1 MTRDLYFVAASLL
14 TWGIGGGMI
23 YIFQPLYIQELGA
36 DPILIGTIL
45 GVNGI
50 AMTISHIPAG
60 YLADRIGRRPMMW
73 ASWILGFMA
82 AVVMAFARG
91 LPMFVVG
98 LLLHGLTS
106 AVLSPLN
113 SYVSAAR
120 GKWSVGRAVSFISA
134 SYNAGAIIGPL
145 LGGFV
150 AERFGLCWIYNLAA
164 IFFFLSLMLILFIRP
179 QPIENNPEQKN
190 GKGLLRNKSFFML
203 LGMTFM
209 VMFAIYL
216 PQPLASNF
224 LKNQRQLS
232 LGTIGQLGAIG
243 NLGNVVIM
251 LLVGQL
257 PSQIA
262 FTIGQIFVGVFSLL
276 LWQGSGVTWYAI
288 GYVFLSGYRLCRSMT
303 LALVR
308 PLVHEAEVGLAF
320 GFTEAVNSLP
330 WILAPL
336 LAACIYDREPSAIF
350 PVSLA
355 LICLTIILSLL
366 VLRVQ
371 AQRKLKREIPVNDD

>member
-1 MTRDLYFVAASLL
+1 MSRDLYFVAAALL

-23 YIFQPLYIQELGA
+23 SIFQPLYIQELGA

-45 GVNGI
+45 GASGI
-50 AMTISHIPAG
+50 AMSISQIPAG

-73 ASWILGFMA
+73 ASWILGFIA
-82 AVVMAFARG
+82 TVVMALARE

-98 LLLHGLTS
+98 ILLYGLTS

-113 SYVSAAR
+113 SYVVAAR
-120 GKWSVGRAVSFISA
+120 GKWSVGRALSFISA
-134 SYNAGAIIGPL
+134 AFNAGAILGPL
-145 LGGFV
+145 LGGLV
-150 AERFGLCWIYNLAA
+150 AERFGLRWIYSLAA
-164 IFFFLSLMLILFIRP
+164 IFFFLSLMLVLFIQP
-179 QPIENNPEQKN
+179 QLIENSPEHKN
-190 GKGLLRNKSFFML
+190 GKGLLRNKRFFIL
-203 LGMTFM
+203 LGMTFV
-209 VMFAIYL
+209 VMFATYL

-288 GYVFLSGYRLCRSMT
+288 GYVFLGGYRLCRSMT
-303 LALVR
+303 MALVR

-320 GFTEAVNSLP
+320 GITGAVNNFS
-330 WILAPL
+330 WIVAPL
-336 LAACIYDREPSAIF
+336 LAAFIYDREPSAIF

-355 LICLTIILSLL
+355 AICLATVLSLL

-371 AQRKLKREIPVNDD
+371 AQRKSKREISVNDD